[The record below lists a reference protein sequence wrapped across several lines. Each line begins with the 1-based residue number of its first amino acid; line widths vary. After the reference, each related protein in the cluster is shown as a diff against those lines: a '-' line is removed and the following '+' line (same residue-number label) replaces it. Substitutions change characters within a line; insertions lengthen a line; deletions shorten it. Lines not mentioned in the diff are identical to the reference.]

1 MSKFDARALNEK
13 EASLYIGMSLGYLR
27 QDRVN
32 GPRGKRTPGPAF
44 VKIGRT
50 IRYLKE
56 DLDTWLDTH
65 RISQTV
71 IDTDTFSV

>member
-1 MSKFDARALNEK
+1 MNELDKKAFNEK

-32 GPRGKRTPGPAF
+32 GPRGNRTPGPSF
-44 VKIGRT
+44 IKIGRT

-56 DLDTWLDTH
+56 DLDTWLETH
-65 RISQTV
+65 RITQST
-71 IDTDTFSV
+71 IDIDLI